1 VVAGGP
7 GNIVATTS
15 EFGETMRWDALFGDL
30 EAHADAL
37 DHAERA
43 AEVDERA
50 RIEVAALAFVDRLR
64 AAVGAPLRLQCAGAL
79 LLTGEVRRVG
89 PDWLL
94 LDEGSGREALVP
106 LAAVLG
112 VSGLS
117 RLSAVPNS
125 ASPVESRLTLRPVLR
140 GLARDRSA
148 GQVAR
153 VDGSTLNATIDRVGA
168 DFVELALHAPGETR
182 RRSEVRDVVVMPLR
196 AIAAVRRH
204 G

>member
-1 VVAGGP
+1 
-7 GNIVATTS
+7 
-15 EFGETMRWDALFGDL
+15 
-30 EAHADAL
+30 
-37 DHAERA
+37 
-43 AEVDERA
+43 
-50 RIEVAALAFVDRLR
+50 
-64 AAVGAPLRLQCAGAL
+64 
-79 LLTGEVRRVG
+79 
-89 PDWLL
+89 L